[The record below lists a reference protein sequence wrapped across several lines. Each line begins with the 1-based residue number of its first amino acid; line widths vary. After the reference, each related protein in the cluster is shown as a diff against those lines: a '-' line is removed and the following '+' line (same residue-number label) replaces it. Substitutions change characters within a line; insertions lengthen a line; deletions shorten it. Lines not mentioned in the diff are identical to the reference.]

1 MTEVSG
7 DELRTAYEAIQADE
21 LARARDI
28 LSAYLVDHP
37 NDPDGWWLYAH
48 AVSDASQGLKALETV
63 IKLDPKYPNA
73 QALIDEATAF
83 DIEPAPSEP
92 AKPIRS
98 FAADQPKPSS
108 AKPATVQVRSSGSRI
123 PTWLVAVVVLLIVV
137 AALALLLPRLG
148 GEGEQ
153 SATAVADA
161 SETPGSVGVGGTDT
175 VTPQV
180 VETDTNTPATGE
192 PTETLETTADAPT
205 EMPIESPTEGPTEA
219 SGETPTE
226 SAASPTEEPS
236 SAETA
241 VSQIAL
247 VESTLSGFAV
257 VPGSEVQVQTP
268 LGNTAVADVCTDAG
282 SLRSQIPDVI
292 TALGTAGSQIPDGV
306 GGLAVRFVDCNAN
319 NALIR
324 YVGISSDDARAFAA
338 GEIDEAALRSRI
350 AVIP

>member
-1 MTEVSG
+1 M
-7 DELRTAYEAIQADE
+7 
-21 LARARDI
+21 
-28 LSAYLVDHP
+28 
-37 NDPDGWWLYAH
+37 
-48 AVSDASQGLKALETV
+48 
-63 IKLDPKYPNA
+63 
-73 QALIDEATAF
+73 
-83 DIEPAPSEP
+83 
-92 AKPIRS
+92 
-98 FAADQPKPSS
+98 
-108 AKPATVQVRSSGSRI
+108 
-123 PTWLVAVVVLLIVV
+123 
-137 AALALLLPRLG
+137 
-148 GEGEQ
+148 
-153 SATAVADA
+153 
-161 SETPGSVGVGGTDT
+161 GGTDT

-192 PTETLETTADAPT
+192 PTETLETATDAPT
-205 EMPIESPTEGPTEA
+205 EMPTESPTEGPTEA